1 MQTIVNTDVSQVQN
15 IIRAEYLE
23 MPGLCLTAAQI
34 QRLWN
39 LSPSTCKAVVTG
51 LVTGGFL
58 RVTDDGE
65 YILGRSA
72 KRKAALVPLH

>member
-1 MQTIVNTDVSQVQN
+1 MQTIMDKDVTQVQK

-23 MPGLCLTAAQI
+23 MPGLCLTAAQM

-39 LSPSTCKAVVTG
+39 LSPSTCKAVVTN

-65 YILGRSA
+65 YLLGQSA
-72 KRKAALVPLH
+72 KRRVAVAALH